1 MYRFFYLFLKFSL
14 LNYQGVRMR
23 KKIMFLVMLNIGY
36 VFAQGE
42 IVYLIPGEVFANSK
56 ILTTKFQQQQTSY
69 KQQSQALLTQINKT
83 QQETDKVGQSQARL
97 EQLSLKL
104 YTLQNQVE
112 SLNSQNSAYNNKL
125 QNDYMVY
132 VRKASNELY
141 LQNKYAYILNSSAI
155 VITDPKNDI
164 SPEISQLA
172 DKLYLADQK

>member
-1 MYRFFYLFLKFSL
+1 
-14 LNYQGVRMR
+14 MR
-23 KKIMFLVMLNIGY
+23 KKIMFLVMLNISY

-42 IVYLIPGEVFANSK
+42 IVYLVPGEVFANSK
-56 ILTTKFQQQQTSY
+56 ILVAKFQQQQTSY
-69 KQQSQALLTQINKT
+69 KQQSQALLTQISKA

-112 SLNSQNSAYNNKL
+112 SLNSQNASYNNKL

-155 VITDPKNDI
+155 VVTDPKNDI

-172 DKLYLADQK
+172 DRLYQADQK